1 MSTQKWALDPTHS
14 EIQFKVKHLMIT
26 TVTGSFKSFEA
37 SAETDGDD
45 FSTAKVSFQA
55 EVASISTG
63 NEQRDEH
70 LKSPDFF
77 DAASNPLVSFESTHM
92 VKNNDDEYT
101 LKGNLTMHGITQPV
115 EFKVEAGGIAN
126 DPWGNTKAGFT
137 LSGKVNRKDFGLT
150 WNVATEAG
158 GVLVSEEVKLLAE
171 VQFAKL

>member
-26 TVTGSFKSFEA
+26 TVTGSFKSFDA
-37 SAETDGDD
+37 SAETDGED

-77 DAASNPLVSFESTHM
+77 DAASNPHVSFESTQM
-92 VKNNDDEYT
+92 VKNSEEEYT
-101 LKGNLTMHGITQPV
+101 LKGNLTMHGITQPI
-115 EFKVEAGGIAN
+115 EFKVEAGGIAK

-171 VQFAKL
+171 VQFAKQ